1 MKRRQLLQAG
11 LAIGGAQVLA
21 LQSLWAAAASLPA
34 KTQVIV
40 IGGGYGGATA
50 AKYIRM
56 LSNYKISVL
65 LVEPNTSFISCPMSN
80 LVIGGSKTLAD
91 LTTPYD
97 ALMTRHGITL
107 VRDRVIDIDVQKKSL
122 RLLNGPTIGYDKLV
136 LSPGVDMMF
145 DTIEGLR
152 DANADGQILQ
162 AWKAGPETL
171 ALRKQLEAMPDG
183 GVYALTVPEAPYR
196 CPPGPYER
204 ASQVAHYFKQAKPKS
219 KVLILDANPDVTSK
233 AGLFKKFWNDNYKD
247 IIEYRPNHKVT
258 AVDTENSSIRF
269 DIQELPLKPQQSP
282 GDQAC
287 VS

>member
-152 DANADGQILQ
+152 DANAEGQILQ